1 VSVSASLFPSL
12 LKDGTDDQLSS
23 FEGLV
28 STSNHL
34 DLGEEVVWIKTSKPI
49 WWTAELKNMT

>member
-1 VSVSASLFPSL
+1 MVTYCLA
-12 LKDGTDDQLSS
+12 DEHTSS

-34 DLGEEVVWIKTSKPI
+34 VPEENEVKVSTSKPI
-49 WWTAELKNMT
+49 WWTAELKKLGWD

>member
-1 VSVSASLFPSL
+1 VSASLFPSL

>member
-1 VSVSASLFPSL
+1 MS
-12 LKDGTDDQLSS
+12 TDDEVSS

-34 DLGEEVVWIKTSKPI
+34 VPEENQVTVHTTRPI
-49 WWTAELKNMT
+49 WWTVELKALRM